1 MKFHYTLERSTAK
14 EDQATGVRCSRY
26 WSTGTID
33 ANSVRQ
39 VEELVQLLM
48 IIPGVYSMNI
58 KNAGPDCEWLPA
70 KSFDTRMKVT
80 PGTEPK
86 VKPRKSKPCRS

>member
-14 EDQATGVRCSRY
+14 EDQVAGVRCSRY

-33 ANSVRQ
+33 ANSVRE
-39 VEELVQLLM
+39 VEELVRLLM
-48 IIPGVYSMNI
+48 IIPGVYSMQI

-70 KSFDTRMKVT
+70 KMIDNRRKVDAGART
-80 PGTEPK
+80 NAK
-86 VKPRKSKPCRS
+86 SRKSKPCRS